1 MGSSYFYLEFLMA
14 WISCLQEHG
23 FKNPLIVAVEYTLV
37 PDKVWPVQFDE
48 TRAAYQYL
56 VQYMEDASKICVSGD
71 SAGATL
77 VLSTLLTHGGVTD
90 VPMIRDDLK
99 PGLALLIS
107 PWTHLVSDLNR
118 NTRSDYLDADS
129 LHLYG
134 RQYAGKYNL
143 DDPILSPGLSI
154 GRWKEVSPKHG
165 YYFIYGREEI
175 FSTGIGEVVRDM
187 KEQGADVVEVS
198 KENGIH
204 AWPVVNLFLGDSR
217 AERLEGLEKMAI
229 AVVSCMGHNINVK
242 KLGGK
247 AR

>member
-1 MGSSYFYLEFLMA
+1 MGSSYFYLEFLTA
-14 WISCLQEHG
+14 WISCLQDRG
-23 FKNPLIVAVEYTLV
+23 FKNPLILAVEYTLV
-37 PDKVWPVQFDE
+37 PDQVWPVQFDE
-48 TRAAYQYL
+48 TRAAYQFL
-56 VQYMEDASKICVSGD
+56 VQYMGDSSKICVSGD

-90 VPMIRDDLK
+90 VPTIREDLK
-99 PGLALLIS
+99 PGLAVLIS

-118 NTRSDYLDADS
+118 NTQSDYLDAAS

-134 RQYAGKYNL
+134 RQYAGKYGL
-143 DDPILSPGLSI
+143 DDPILSPGLSV

-165 YYFIYGREEI
+165 YYFIYGREEV
-175 FSTGIGEVVRDM
+175 FATGIAEVVRDM
-187 KEQGADVVEVS
+187 KEQGVEVVEVS
-198 KENGIH
+198 KANGIH

-229 AVVSCMGHNINVK
+229 AVSACMGQNVNVS
-242 KLGGK
+242 KLSGK